1 MRKAEKQVIASVIL
15 QDDTGFC
22 LLQQQASSLSLS
34 AKFWKEAVCSL
45 LNSQFPAI
53 FFQSQTNF

>member
-1 MRKAEKQVIASVIL
+1 VIL

-34 AKFWKEAVCSL
+34 KVLERSCMRITY
-45 LNSQFPAI
+45 SQFPTI
-53 FFQSQTNF
+53 FFSNLKQIFEVHDPASNP